1 MVSDFWWNFHV
12 LLCRNLSLTACLWSA
27 RTNLLSMR
35 TASKFVDR
43 AKTTTTEIIKESLTV
58 KHKEVECPSVT
69 EGCVLLAC
77 GVLVS
82 RTRLTHVCPDIFQ
95 FFFYPKYPEA
105 KKAFS
110 SLQTV
115 ASYKN
120 KREKHSA
127 TSSLNKGSP
136 PSEVHVSRMA
146 KLHTATTD

>member
-1 MVSDFWWNFHV
+1 MS
-12 LLCRNLSLTACLWSA
+12 
-27 RTNLLSMR
+27 
-35 TASKFVDR
+35 TASTFLDR

-58 KHKEVECPSVT
+58 KHKEDKCPSVT
-69 EGCVLLAC
+69 EGCVLLVC

-82 RTRLTHVCPDIFQ
+82 RTGLTHICPDIFQ
-95 FFFYPKYPEA
+95 FLFYTKYPEV

-110 SLQTV
+110 FLQTV

-120 KREKHSA
+120 KREKRSA

-136 PSEVHVSRMA
+136 PSEVHVSRTA